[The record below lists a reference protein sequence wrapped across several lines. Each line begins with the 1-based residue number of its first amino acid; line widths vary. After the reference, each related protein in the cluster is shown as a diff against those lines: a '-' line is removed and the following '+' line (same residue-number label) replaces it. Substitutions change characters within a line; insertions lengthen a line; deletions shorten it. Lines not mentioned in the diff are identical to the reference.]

1 MPEQREIETKYE
13 VAADTVAPVLTAVTG
28 VDHVTTDEVFH
39 LVAVYYDTDAL
50 DLAANRITLRRRTG
64 GKDDGWHL
72 KLPDGADRREVT
84 VPLDAVAAD
93 SGGGDVPA
101 GTSEDVPE
109 ELVERVRALVRGR
122 ALAPIAIVENE
133 RYTTYCHAVDGE
145 LLGEFVDDHVHSVSL
160 LPDGPEKTWREWEFE
175 VPDTAL
181 GRKTALAV
189 DKALRAAGG
198 ERPDAASKLARAI
211 DADVTRG
218 PVDLPKKIAHAT
230 AGQLLT
236 AALAAYRDKLLR
248 EDPRVRARGEDSV
261 HQMRIATRQ
270 LRSVLTEFS
279 GFFDGPARAALSSE
293 LKLLASILG
302 AVRDAEVLAQRFEAL
317 DAGGEFGGAGA
328 ALAQRQHAAEARGW
342 SRVDLALDSDRY
354 FVLLDAIDA
363 FIADPPLRERADQQA
378 SKSLAP
384 LLDKRIRSF
393 ARQSVVLLADPACTD
408 HDVHAIRKHAKRLRY
423 ASAVADPV
431 VRGDLRSEVKGLAK
445 VQSRLGE
452 FQDATIAR
460 DAIAGLAAETID
472 PSIAFRL
479 GRVDAVEEWRAAQ
492 ARDSLPALLRKLR

>member
-1 MPEQREIETKYE
+1 MAEQREIETKYE
-13 VAADTVAPVLTAVTG
+13 VGAETAAPSLAAVPG

-39 LVAVYYDTDAL
+39 LVAVYYDTEAL

-84 VPLDAVAAD
+84 VPLADDADAPEGAPAE
-93 SGGGDVPA
+93 VPA
-101 GTSEDVPE
+101 
-109 ELVERVRALVRGR
+109 ELVRRVRALVRGR
-122 ALAPIAIVENE
+122 ALAPVAIVENE
-133 RYTTYCHAVDGE
+133 RHTTYCRAVDDE

-160 LPDGPEKTWREWEFE
+160 LPDGPEKNWREWEFE
-175 VPDTAL
+175 VPDTSL
-181 GRKTALAV
+181 GRKTAVAV

-198 ERPDAASKLARAI
+198 AQPDAASKLARAI
-211 DADVTRG
+211 DVEAARR
-218 PVDLPKKIAHAT
+218 PVDLPKKISHAT

-261 HQMRIATRQ
+261 HQMRVATRQ

-279 GFFDGPARAALSSE
+279 GFFEGPARAALSSE

-302 AVRDAEVLAQRFEAL
+302 AVRDAEVLAQRFEGFE
-317 DAGGEFGGAGA
+317 AGGELDGAGA
-328 ALAQRQHAAEARGW
+328 ALAQRQRAAEARGW
-342 SRVDLALDSDRY
+342 GRVDLALESDRY

-363 FIADPPLRERADQQA
+363 FIADPPLRERADRQA
-378 SKSLAP
+378 VKSLAP

-393 ARQSVVLLADPACTD
+393 ARQSMVLLADPGCTD

-423 ASAVADPV
+423 ASAVVDPV

-445 VQSRLGE
+445 VQTRLGE

-460 DAIAGLAAETID
+460 DAVAELAAETTD
-472 PSIAFRL
+472 PGIAFRL
-479 GRVDAVEEWRAAQ
+479 GRIDAIEERRAAQ
-492 ARDSLPALLRKLR
+492 ARASLPDMLRRLR